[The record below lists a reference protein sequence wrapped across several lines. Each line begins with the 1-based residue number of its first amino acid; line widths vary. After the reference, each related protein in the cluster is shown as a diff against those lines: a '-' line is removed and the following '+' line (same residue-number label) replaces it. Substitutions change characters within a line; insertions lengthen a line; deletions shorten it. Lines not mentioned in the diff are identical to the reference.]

1 MNEKIIKAGLGAEG
15 EVVSASTI
23 LRKDVYE
30 AGLNARQILE
40 AAAKEAQALLDDA
53 ERRHSVIVDGAR
65 QEGFRQGIADWDD
78 ALEAARQALLALE
91 VKYEP
96 EIIRLA
102 VKIAGKIIGEELRLR
117 PETIV
122 SIARECLRSVRHE
135 HSLTLRVNPTATD
148 EVQRNLDSLA
158 EVTVSG
164 RRIQVMADASVASG
178 GCIIDSVVGIIDA
191 RLETQLKCLEEILL
205 RIAVRH

>member
-1 MNEKIIKAGLGAEG
+1 MNQKIVKAGIGVEG
-15 EVVSASTI
+15 EVASASTI

-30 AGLNARQILE
+30 AGLTARQILE
-40 AAAKEAQALLDDA
+40 VATKEAQALIDDA
-53 ERRHSVIVDGAR
+53 ERRRSVIIDAAR
-65 QEGFRQGIADWDD
+65 QEGFRQGVADWDD
-78 ALEAARQALLALE
+78 ALEAARQALLTLD

-102 VKIAGKIIGEELRLR
+102 VKIAAKIIGEELRLR

-148 EVQRNLDSLA
+148 EVQRNLDALT

-164 RRIQVMADASVASG
+164 RRVQVMADASVAPG
-178 GCIIDSVVGIIDA
+178 GCIIESVVGIIDA

-205 RIAVRH
+205 RVAVKR